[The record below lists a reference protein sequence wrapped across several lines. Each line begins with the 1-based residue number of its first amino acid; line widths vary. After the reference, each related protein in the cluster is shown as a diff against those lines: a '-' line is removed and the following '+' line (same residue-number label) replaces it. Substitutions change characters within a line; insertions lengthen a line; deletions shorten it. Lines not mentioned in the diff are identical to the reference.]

1 MQVLSL
7 FKGDFAFC
15 LLMALKHAHRIQA
28 RGRRR
33 DAETEQGSE
42 KKKARFEAFV
52 ASHDA
57 KNVQKRG
64 AELILHAEAPT
75 L

>member
-1 MQVLSL
+1 MQ
-7 FKGDFAFC
+7 K
-15 LLMALKHAHRIQA
+15 QN
-28 RGRRR
+28 RGVK
-33 DAETEQGSE
+33 

-57 KNVQKRG
+57 HNVQKRG